1 VCDEGR
7 TRNGLSV
14 NGISFLLF
22 NYFPGKLESTTKAA
36 IKKTGTENGENIR
49 YGTFQVTIGQFD

>member
-14 NGISFLLF
+14 NGIFFLLF

-36 IKKTGTENGENIR
+36 IKKTGTENGENI
-49 YGTFQVTIGQFD
+49 